1 MKIVMAI
8 IKPFKLEEV
17 RDALTAI
24 GVHGLTVTEV
34 KGYGRQKGHTE
45 IYRGA
50 EYAVSFLPKLK
61 IEVAVPRQLDVENV
75 IAAIAG
81 AAKTGQIG
89 DGKIFVTSIEHA
101 VRIRTGETRRRRA
114 VKRLRS
120 HKTCRDCYDQI
131 VLSSGEGSA
140 RSALS
145 GLAAALAS
153 AAPSPRRAAPL
164 RRCRTRATPPGCWC
178 PPSWFC

>member
-24 GVHGLTVTEV
+24 GVHGMTITEV

-50 EYAVSFLPKLK
+50 EYAVNFLPKIR
-61 IEVAVPRQLDVENV
+61 IEVAVPEADVERV
-75 IAAIAG
+75 VEAIAG

-89 DGKIFVTSIEHA
+89 DGKVFITTIDHA
-101 VRIRTGETRRRRA
+101 MRIRTGETDA
-114 VKRLRS
+114 
-120 HKTCRDCYDQI
+120 D
-131 VLSSGEGSA
+131 
-140 RSALS
+140 AL
-145 GLAAALAS
+145 
-153 AAPSPRRAAPL
+153 
-164 RRCRTRATPPGCWC
+164 
-178 PPSWFC
+178 

>member
-61 IEVAVPRQLDVENV
+61 IEVAVDAPLVDKVVE
-75 IAAIAG
+75 AITG

-89 DGKIFVTSIEHA
+89 DGKIFVINLDHA
-101 VRIRTGETRRRRA
+101 VRIRTGEA
-114 VKRLRS
+114 
-120 HKTCRDCYDQI
+120 D
-131 VLSSGEGSA
+131 
-140 RSALS
+140 
-145 GLAAALAS
+145 AAAL
-153 AAPSPRRAAPL
+153 
-164 RRCRTRATPPGCWC
+164 
-178 PPSWFC
+178 